1 MKGEPSIS
9 GKKIVA
15 KSFIKARGIWGRE
28 VFQDG
33 LFRVIFKYGFLLR
46 RVKKPQG

>member
-15 KSFIKARGIWGRE
+15 KRVIKARGIWGRE

-33 LFRVIFKYGFLLR
+33 LDSANAIWQY
-46 RVKKPQG
+46 